1 MVITNISKPFAKRM
15 YIFAFVMLLIPVI
28 ALIGWLSI
36 AMIASGTPRPR
47 MVTLRLDILVGMIV
61 AVFLYFKWPWVAPI
75 VGWVTMGMVI
85 AHVLPWE
92 ESGVE
97 NFFYQFGFDLL
108 FFIGANI
115 GFIATIVGRQRP
127 RTAT

>member
-1 MVITNISKPFAKRM
+1 MVNTNISKPFAKRM

-61 AVFLYFKWPWVAPI
+61 AVLLYFKWPWVATI

-85 AHVLPWE
+85 VHVLPWE